1 MTAPVAHF
9 LYKLTPPR
17 LTFPSDMTEDEGAIM
32 QEHFG
37 YWERLIRERQAVA
50 YGPVMDPEGTYG
62 LAVVEVEDEAT
73 ASSIAEND
81 PAITSNAGFR
91 FELHQM
97 PDAIVRP

>member
-1 MTAPVAHF
+1 MAHF
-9 LYKLTPPR
+9 LYRLIPPR
-17 LTFPSDMTEDEGAIM
+17 PTFPGDMTADEGAIM

-37 YWERLIRERQAVA
+37 YWGGLIEGRRAVA
-50 YGPVMDPEGTYG
+50 YGPVMDPRGSYG
-62 LAVVEVEDEAT
+62 IAVVEVDDEAT

-81 PAITSNAGFR
+81 PAIASNAGFR